1 MGQRYALS
9 DKAPNGQQRVLPLTL
24 TPSEATTYDLENYK
38 GLYTNK
44 VLLDGTTAVPTVLL
58 PKVAENKG
66 ATLKVSQKA
75 GTNYGVIKYQT
86 GEQSGATVI
95 TLSAVQLNAE
105 LYCDGSAWAV
115 IEKSSTNVNA

>member
-1 MGQRYALS
+1 MI
-9 DKAPNGQQRVLPLTL
+9 
-24 TPSEATTYDLENYK
+24 
-38 GLYTNK
+38 
-44 VLLDGTTAVPTVLL
+44 DGTTAVATVLL

-75 GTNYGVIKYQT
+75 GTNYGVIKYQS

-105 LYCDGSAWAV
+105 LYCDGLTWAV
-115 IEKSSTNVNA
+115 IEKSSTNVNS